1 MNNTVTITLD
11 DLDETMCLLNALA
24 EKAREYGAQSAN
36 EHLWALGSKTNKEA
50 IEHEMNSDIAR
61 KNRTTLL
68 SIIEEVSKQKIE
80 SIRKEA

>member
-1 MNNTVTITLD
+1 MNNTVTITLNN
-11 DLDETMCLLNALA
+11 LDETMCLLSALA
-24 EKAREYGAQSAN
+24 ERANEYGTEATN
-36 EHLWALGSKTNKEA
+36 EHLWALGSKTNEEA

-68 SIIEEVSKQKIE
+68 NIIEEVSKQKVE